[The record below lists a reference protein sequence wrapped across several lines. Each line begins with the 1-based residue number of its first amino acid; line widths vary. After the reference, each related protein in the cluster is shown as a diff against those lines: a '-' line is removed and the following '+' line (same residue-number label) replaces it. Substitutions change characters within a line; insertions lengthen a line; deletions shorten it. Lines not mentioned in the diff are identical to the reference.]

1 MRQPRH
7 PRARGESLRSTS
19 LRMSP
24 TSLGPCCA
32 AEPLLNAFV
41 IFFYIYTD
49 TKHCL
54 AQAQGHIDN
63 GTFIPYAI
71 GAVLRCLTTAPLLP
85 TGEKK
90 SGRNSDDGNFCRKG
104 RRGCK
109 GEQDGMTGT
118 GKSHLGTG
126 GAPHPQESTQQT
138 DTQQTEKTRCCI
150 KKNHPGTKKRRMG
163 FLKIPFAPFLS
174 PRRVT

>member
-41 IFFYIYTD
+41 IFFCVYTD

-63 GTFIPYAI
+63 GTFMPYAI

-85 TGEKK
+85 QGKKK

-104 RRGCK
+104 KGGWRYLSYTPSLLHEKKYPGCLACSRMPWMCHGLRRRAC
-109 GEQDGMTGT
+109 
-118 GKSHLGTG
+118 HL
-126 GAPHPQESTQQT
+126 
-138 DTQQTEKTRCCI
+138 
-150 KKNHPGTKKRRMG
+150 
-163 FLKIPFAPFLS
+163 LS
-174 PRRVT
+174 

>member
-41 IFFYIYTD
+41 IFFRVYTD

-63 GTFIPYAI
+63 GTFMPYAI

-85 TGEKK
+85 QGK
-90 SGRNSDDGNFCRKG
+90 RKAAETPMMEISAA
-104 RRGCK
+104 K
-109 GEQDGMTGT
+109 V
-118 GKSHLGTG
+118 G
-126 GAPHPQESTQQT
+126 GDA
-138 DTQQTEKTRCCI
+138 
-150 KKNHPGTKKRRMG
+150 
-163 FLKIPFAPFLS
+163 LKIYT
-174 PRRVT
+174 VYI